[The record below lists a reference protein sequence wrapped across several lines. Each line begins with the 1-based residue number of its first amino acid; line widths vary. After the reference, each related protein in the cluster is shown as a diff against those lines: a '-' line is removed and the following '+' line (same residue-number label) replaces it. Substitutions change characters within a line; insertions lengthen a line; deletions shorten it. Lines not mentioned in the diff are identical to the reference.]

1 MFNKV
6 NISMRLL
13 SRPKESMLPEIY
25 NTLGID
31 FDERV
36 LPSVGN
42 EVLKSVVAQVWN
54 IVSVVSSD
62 VILIS

>member
-54 IVSVVSSD
+54 SICSK
-62 VILIS
+62 